1 MGYMKKVSNE
11 TNHVQYL
18 VVLYCLHKQTDIS
31 FWDENENALFHP
43 SNYNYG

>member
-1 MGYMKKVSNE
+1 MKKVSNE

-18 VVLYCLHKQTDIS
+18 VVLYFLHKQTDIS
-31 FWDENENALFHP
+31 FWDENENALFRP